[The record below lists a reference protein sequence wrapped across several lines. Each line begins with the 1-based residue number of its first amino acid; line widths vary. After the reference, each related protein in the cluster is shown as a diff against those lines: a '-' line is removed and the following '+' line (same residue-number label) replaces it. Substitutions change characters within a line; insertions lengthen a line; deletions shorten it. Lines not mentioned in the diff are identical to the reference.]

1 MRLMLNETI
10 DGIAQKLNQ
19 VFGDEYVIHIDEVK
33 QGLKEPCFL
42 IVCVAGGQEQE
53 IGTLYNRE
61 QAFDLHYFPK
71 AKQITR
77 EINSVIAVLNME
89 LEYIELASGLL
100 RGTKMKHETIDGV
113 LHFFV
118 NYDMRVRKVVE
129 LDPFMEDLEII
140 ERVKTNGS

>member
-1 MRLMLNETI
+1 MLNETI
-10 DGIAQKLNQ
+10 DGIAQKLNET
-19 VFGDEYVIHIDEVK
+19 FGDNYEIYIDEVK

-42 IVCVAGGQEQE
+42 IVCTTGRQEQE

-71 AKQITR
+71 AKHITR
-77 EINSVIAVLNME
+77 EINSVVDMLNME
-89 LEYIELASGLL
+89 LEYITVVGNLI
-100 RGTKMKHETIDGV
+100 RGTGMKHEVIDSV

-129 LDPFMEDLEII
+129 PDPLMEDLTII
-140 ERVKTNGS
+140 ERVKTDGR